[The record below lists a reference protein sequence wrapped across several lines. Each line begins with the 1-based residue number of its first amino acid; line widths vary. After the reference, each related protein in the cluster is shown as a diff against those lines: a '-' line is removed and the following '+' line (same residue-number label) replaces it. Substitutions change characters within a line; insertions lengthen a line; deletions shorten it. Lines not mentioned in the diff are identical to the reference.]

1 MPATETA
8 GAATVRIER
17 DGAVATLVL
26 DRPDAM
32 NAQTRASRRELIAAI
47 REVGRDRGVRAV
59 VLTGEG
65 RGFCAGQDLREEG
78 ALDDVAT
85 TVRETY
91 APIVTGLV
99 EMDKPV
105 IAAINGPAAGAGLSF
120 ALACDLR
127 VMAAETVLM
136 MAFSNIALVP
146 DSGGSWFLARSL
158 GYNRALELAITGR
171 RVGGEEALR
180 LGLVEHVVPG
190 AELRQTVTELAAT
203 LAARP
208 TQAIAWTK
216 RLLREAMTAT
226 LEQTIESEAQLQAVA
241 TRAYDHQEGVRAF
254 LEKRAPAFEG
264 R

>member
-1 MPATETA
+1 MSTTEST
-8 GAATVRIER
+8 GVRVER

-26 DRPDAM
+26 DRPQAM
-32 NAQTRASRRELIAAI
+32 NAVTKASRRELIAAI
-47 REVGRDRGVRAV
+47 KDVARDRAVRAV

-65 RGFCAGQDLREEG
+65 RAFCAGQDLREEG
-78 ALDDVAT
+78 ALEDVAA

-91 APIVTGLV
+91 APIVSGLV
-99 EMDKPV
+99 AMEKPV

-127 VMAAETVLM
+127 LMAEDAFLT

-158 GYNRALELAITGR
+158 GYARALELAITGR
-171 RVGGEEALR
+171 RVDADEALA
-180 LGLVEHVVPG
+180 LGLVQQVVPG
-190 AELRQTVTELAAT
+190 SRLRTVAAELAAE

-216 RLLREAMTAT
+216 RLMREALTST
-226 LEQTIESEAQLQAVA
+226 LEQTVESEAQLQAIAV
-241 TRAYDHQEGVRAF
+241 RSHDHQEGVRAF
-254 LEKRAPAFEG
+254 LERRPPVFEG
-264 R
+264 Q